1 MPGELKDLHQLHHF
15 HHDPDHELL
24 KEHGGKEDIPVVIR
38 VSPDQ
43 EAVADTEAVLQKCAF
58 EP

>member
-1 MPGELKDLHQLHHF
+1 MPGELKDLLQLHNL
-15 HHDPDHELL
+15 HHDQDHELL

-43 EAVADTEAVLQKCAF
+43 EAVPDTEAVLQKCAF
-58 EP
+58 KP

>member
-1 MPGELKDLHQLHHF
+1 MPGELKDLHQLHHL
-15 HHDPDHELL
+15 HHDQDHEIL
-24 KEHGGKEDIPVVIR
+24 KGNGEKEDIPVLNR

-43 EAVADTEAVLQKCAF
+43 EAVPDTEAVLQKCAF